1 MSPESQVHVILA
13 LHPSVEADTVSSHG
27 QDKDHDDPD
36 VDEDARGPL
45 VPVLFGNGVLDHG
58 DVMRHFGHVAFH
70 HMV

>member
-27 QDKDHDDPD
+27 EDKDHDDPD

-45 VPVLFGNGVLDHG
+45 VPVLFGNGLLDH
-58 DVMRHFGHVAFH
+58 
-70 HMV
+70 